1 MVLPDFENKYYLKDN
16 ESNYTLRNHKSCQ
29 KPWHGQRQKFKSV
42 LRNLHDVEMG
52 HRLWA
57 YSLASASAS
66 YFTSALIIT
75 LSSLFSTT
83 TLSNGNSYKF
93 YSRVKA
99 IFSAVTTLGLTTT
112 VA

>member
-52 HRLWA
+52 HYRPRPTA
-57 YSLASASAS
+57 SIASASAS
-66 YFTSALIIT
+66 YFTSALYLRYFPLLLYQTAT
-75 LSSLFSTT
+75 LVNFMVGS
-83 TLSNGNSYKF
+83 KPF
-93 YSRVKA
+93 YP
-99 IFSAVTTLGLTTT
+99 L
-112 VA
+112 

>member
-52 HRLWA
+52 HYRPRLQPLVIF
-57 YSLASASAS
+57 SPFF
-66 YFTSALIIT
+66 YFGC

-83 TLSNGNSYKF
+83 TLSNGNSCKF
-93 YSRVKA
+93 YGRVKA
-99 IFSAVTTLGLTTT
+99 ILSAVTTLTTT
-112 VA
+112 VQ